1 MNANDVKVGE
11 TFSQGGV
18 LYKKT
23 RDGVIRLDTER
34 NVSTPAGEVII
45 ERQILRG

>member
-1 MNANDVKVGE
+1 MNVNDVKIGE
-11 TFSQGGV
+11 TFSQNGI

-23 RDGVIRLDTER
+23 TDGVIRLDTER
-34 NVSTPAGEVII
+34 NVHVPAGEVII